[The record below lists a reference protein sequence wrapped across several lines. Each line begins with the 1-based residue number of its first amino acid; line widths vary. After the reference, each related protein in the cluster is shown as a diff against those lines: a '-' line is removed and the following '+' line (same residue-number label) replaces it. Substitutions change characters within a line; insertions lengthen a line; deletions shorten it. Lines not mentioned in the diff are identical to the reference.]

1 MPSGKNLKKRGSSLK
16 TRKTELT
23 GKSRSD
29 SEWIYGLNPILE
41 AIKAGRFI
49 KFILVSSGRRDM
61 VAGIRKETEEK
72 KIPVKVVEPVF
83 FDRSF
88 PKGHQGV
95 AAEVLPRDYMPLHE
109 LLDIPHNKND
119 IPFFLIV
126 DCVEDPRNFGA
137 ILRVADAAGI
147 HGVVIQSRRSVTLS
161 SEVSKVS
168 AGASE
173 YVPVSMIPNIKHAM
187 YQMKERGIT
196 LVGAEAGTR
205 DSLWD
210 IDFSIPLALVIGSEG
225 KGLRRTV
232 GALCDVLVSI
242 PMQGR
247 INSLNVSVAMG
258 IFAFEIIRQRY
269 QNNMKKR
276 KIS

>member
-1 MPSGKNLKKRGSSLK
+1 MK

-29 SEWIYGLNPILE
+29 NEWIYGLNPVLE
-41 AIKAGRFI
+41 AVRAGRFI
-49 KFILVSSGRRDM
+49 KCIFVSSGRRDR
-61 VAGIRKETEEK
+61 VSEIRKETEEK
-72 KIPVKVVEPVF
+72 KIPVKILEPIF

-95 AAEVLPRDYMPLHE
+95 AAEVSSKDYMPLDE
-109 LLDIPHNKND
+109 LLDIPLKKD
-119 IPFFLIV
+119 RIPFFLII
-126 DCVEDPRNFGA
+126 DCIEDPRNFGA

-147 HGVVIQSRRSVTLS
+147 HGVVIQSHRSVTLS

-173 YVPVSMIPNIKHAM
+173 YVPVSLAPNIKHAM
-187 YQMKERGIT
+187 YEMKERGIT
-196 LVGAEAGTR
+196 MVGAEAGAK

-210 IDFSIPLALVIGSEG
+210 IDFTVPLALVVGSEG
-225 KGLRRTV
+225 KGLRKTI

-242 PMQGR
+242 PMQGK
-247 INSLNVSVAMG
+247 INSLNVSVATG
-258 IFAFEIIRQRY
+258 ILAFEIIRQRY
-269 QNNMKKR
+269 QNNPKNR
-276 KIS
+276 